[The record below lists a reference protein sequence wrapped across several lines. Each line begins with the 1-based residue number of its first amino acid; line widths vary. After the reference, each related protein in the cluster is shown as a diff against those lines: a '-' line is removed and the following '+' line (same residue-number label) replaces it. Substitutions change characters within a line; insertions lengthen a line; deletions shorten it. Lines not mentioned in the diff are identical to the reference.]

1 MNHFKEKQTVKMQ
14 KERNLGS
21 MWMRG
26 KLLQVEES
34 EKTGQRM
41 WCLSEAE
48 GRGFNRQVLGAE
60 ETA

>member
-1 MNHFKEKQTVKMQ
+1 MQ
-14 KERNLGS
+14 EERDLGS

-34 EKTGQRM
+34 EKTCQRM

-48 GRGFNRQVLGAE
+48 EQGFNRQVLGAE
-60 ETA
+60 ELPEQRPRVQGM